1 MKQDEAGTAPLC
13 RVPALDGIRAIA
25 ILLVFYG
32 HFVGPEIIARLGVH
46 LFFLLSGYLITGI
59 LVRELRSTS
68 RISLGRFYWRRAC
81 RILPPYALWL
91 AVTWV
96 VIAPGAEELGTLTAL
111 ATFTTNYW
119 HIFGI
124 AGSEPVWSFVAM
136 TTHAW
141 SLAVEEQFYLLW
153 PLLLCAVGLQRAPRV
168 LLCIAVAMLGW
179 TTIAALFGAGEQY
192 LTRAFEVEGVWLALG
207 CFAGLRWGDRSWH
220 VPLLSA
226 RPLAWIGAIS
236 YPLYLWHFWGA
247 WGSFTIPPIALP
259 PILRIPLAILLTT
272 LLACASYYL
281 VERPIL
287 RWRDRTRPRIGGDSG
302 VADGPSALAP
312 AHPQGVQ

>member
-1 MKQDEAGTAPLC
+1 MSIGDSRAASAG

-32 HFVGPEIIARLGVH
+32 HFIGPDIIARAGVH

-59 LVRELRSTS
+59 LARELRSTG
-68 RISLGRFYWRRAC
+68 RLSLRRFYWRRAC
-81 RILPPYALWL
+81 RILPPYTLWL
-91 AVTWV
+91 AVTWI
-96 VIAPGAEELGTLTAL
+96 VISPGSEEFGTLGAL

-124 AGSEPVWSFVAM
+124 TGSEPAWSFVAM

-153 PLLLCAVGLQRAPRV
+153 PLLLGAVGLRRVPRV
-168 LLCIAVAMLGW
+168 LLCIAVTMLGW
-179 TTIAALFGAGEQY
+179 TTIAALLGAGEQY

-207 CFAGLRWGDRSWH
+207 CLAGVRWGDKNWQ

-236 YPLYLWHFWGA
+236 YPLYLWHYWGA
-247 WGSFTIPPIALP
+247 WASFTLVPVHLP
-259 PILRIPLAILLTT
+259 SIVRIPLAILLTT
-272 LLACASYYL
+272 LMACTSYYL
-281 VERPIL
+281 LERPIL
-287 RWRDRTRPRIGGDSG
+287 RWRDRATPRINRGSG
-302 VADGPSALAP
+302 AADHLTSPGPAVHHGLN
-312 AHPQGVQ
+312 

>member
-1 MKQDEAGTAPLC
+1 MSIGDSRAASAG

-25 ILLVFYG
+25 ILMVFYG
-32 HFVGPEIIARLGVH
+32 HFIGPEIIARAGVH

-59 LVRELRSTS
+59 LASELRSTGCL
-68 RISLGRFYWRRAC
+68 SLRRFYWRRAC

-91 AVTWV
+91 AVTWI
-96 VIAPGAEELGTLTAL
+96 VISPGSAEVGTLAAL

-124 AGSEPVWSFVAM
+124 TGSEPSWSFVAM

-153 PLLLCAVGLQRAPRV
+153 PLLLGAVGLRRAPSV

-179 TTIAALFGAGEQY
+179 TTITALLGAGEQY

-207 CFAGLRWGDRSWH
+207 CLAGLKWGARQWD

-236 YPLYLWHFWGA
+236 YPLYLWHYWGA
-247 WGSFTIPPIALP
+247 WASFTLSPILLP
-259 PILRIPLAILLTT
+259 PVIRIPLAILLTT

-287 RWRDRTRPRIGGDSG
+287 RWRDRTKPRLVQDQNL
-302 VADGPSALAP
+302 AERPSAMAQPLQ
-312 AHPQGVQ
+312 QGLP